1 MASDSSGNNDDLSP
15 IAAINVTPFVDV
27 VLVLLV
33 IFVATAPI
41 LLKETFS
48 LQLPKAGSKGQSS
61 SPALA
66 VVINRSGQILV
77 NGAVATQDS
86 IQEAARDA
94 LGRNPQAQAVLSADE
109 QAKHGDVV
117 RAMDWIQ
124 ASGLTNFAI
133 QFERPD
139 S

>member
-1 MASDSSGNNDDLSP
+1 MTADSPGQDDLSP

-48 LQLPKAGSKGQSS
+48 LQLPKAASKGETS
-61 SPALA
+61 SPALS
-66 VVINRSGQILV
+66 VVINRSGQILI
-77 NGAVATQDS
+77 NGALATQAS
-86 IQEAARDA
+86 IEQAARDA
-94 LGRNPQAQAVLSADE
+94 LGRNPQAQAVLSADKE
-109 QAKHGDVV
+109 AKHGDVV

>member
-1 MASDSSGNNDDLSP
+1 MAADSPSQDDLSP
-15 IAAINVTPFVDV
+15 IAVINVTPFVDV

-48 LQLPKAGSKGQSS
+48 LQLPKAASKGEAS
-61 SPALA
+61 SPALS

-77 NGAVATQDS
+77 NGALATQES
-86 IQEAARDA
+86 IEQAARDA
-94 LGRNPQAQAVLSADE
+94 LTRNPQAQAVLSADKE
-109 QAKHGDVV
+109 AKHGDVV
-117 RAMDWIQ
+117 RVMDWIQ

>member
-1 MASDSSGNNDDLSP
+1 MAADSPSQDDLSP

-48 LQLPKAGSKGQSS
+48 LQLPKAASKGEAN
-61 SPALA
+61 SPALS
-66 VVINRSGQILV
+66 VVINRSGQILI
-77 NGAVATQDS
+77 NGALATQES
-86 IQEAARDA
+86 IEQAARDA
-94 LGRNPQAQAVLSADE
+94 LSRNPQAQAVLSADKE
-109 QAKHGDVV
+109 AKHGDVV

>member
-1 MASDSSGNNDDLSP
+1 MAAESPNQDDLSP
-15 IAAINVTPFVDV
+15 IASINVTPFVDV

-48 LQLPKAGSKGQSS
+48 LQLPKAASKGESS
-61 SPALA
+61 SPALS
-66 VVINRSGQILV
+66 VVINRSGQILI
-77 NGAVATQDS
+77 NGALATQES
-86 IQEAARDA
+86 VEQAAREA
-94 LGRNPQAQAVLSADE
+94 LGRNPQAQAVLSADKE
-109 QAKHGDVV
+109 AKHGDVV

>member
-1 MASDSSGNNDDLSP
+1 MAGDSQTQSDDLSP
-15 IAAINVTPFVDV
+15 IASINVTPFVDV

-41 LLKETFS
+41 LLKESFS

-61 SPALA
+61 SPALS
-66 VVINRSGQILV
+66 VVINRAGQILV
-77 NGAVATQDS
+77 NGALATQES
-86 IQEAARDA
+86 LQEAAKKA
-94 LGRNPQAQAVLSADE
+94 LSENAQAQAVLSADRE
-109 QAKHGDVV
+109 AKHGDVV
-117 RAMDWIQ
+117 KAMDWIQ

-139 S
+139 T

>member
-1 MASDSSGNNDDLSP
+1 MAAESPSQDDLSP

-48 LQLPKAGSKGQSS
+48 LQLPKAASKGEASA
-61 SPALA
+61 PALS

-77 NGAVATQDS
+77 NGALATQES
-86 IQEAARDA
+86 VEQAARDA
-94 LGRNPQAQAVLSADE
+94 LNRNPQAQAVLSADKE
-109 QAKHGDVV
+109 AKHGDVV